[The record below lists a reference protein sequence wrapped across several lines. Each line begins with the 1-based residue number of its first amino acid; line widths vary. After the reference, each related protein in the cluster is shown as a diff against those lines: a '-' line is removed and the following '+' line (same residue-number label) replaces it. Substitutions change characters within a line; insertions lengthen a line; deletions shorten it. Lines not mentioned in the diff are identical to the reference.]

1 MSEIARD
8 VHVKQVK
15 PKKQSSLW
23 WMYIPAL
30 LSVLVFMIYP
40 FVKGTLIT
48 FTNWNGFSQVYQWV
62 GFAQYE
68 RLFSDPDTWHIL
80 KNTLHYGLGSTF
92 FQNVVGL
99 LYALLLNQSIKTK
112 AVTRTIVYLPV
123 MISPLIMGYIWYFF
137 FSYDGGALND
147 LLGVFGISLLMR
159 SPVPRSIHGS
169 LS

>member
-92 FQNVVGL
+92 FKMWSGFC
-99 LYALLLNQSIKTK
+99 T
-112 AVTRTIVYLPV
+112 
-123 MISPLIMGYIWYFF
+123 
-137 FSYDGGALND
+137 
-147 LLGVFGISLLMR
+147 
-159 SPVPRSIHGS
+159 
-169 LS
+169 LSS

>member
-62 GFAQYE
+62 DSRNMKGCF
-68 RLFSDPDTWHIL
+68 LIL
-80 KNTLHYGLGSTF
+80 TL
-92 FQNVVGL
+92 
-99 LYALLLNQSIKTK
+99 
-112 AVTRTIVYLPV
+112 
-123 MISPLIMGYIWYFF
+123 
-137 FSYDGGALND
+137 
-147 LLGVFGISLLMR
+147 GIS
-159 SPVPRSIHGS
+159 
-169 LS
+169 

>member
-92 FQNVVGL
+92 FSKCGRASV
-99 LYALLLNQSIKTK
+99 
-112 AVTRTIVYLPV
+112 R
-123 MISPLIMGYIWYFF
+123 SPLK
-137 FSYDGGALND
+137 SK
-147 LLGVFGISLLMR
+147 
-159 SPVPRSIHGS
+159 H
-169 LS
+169 